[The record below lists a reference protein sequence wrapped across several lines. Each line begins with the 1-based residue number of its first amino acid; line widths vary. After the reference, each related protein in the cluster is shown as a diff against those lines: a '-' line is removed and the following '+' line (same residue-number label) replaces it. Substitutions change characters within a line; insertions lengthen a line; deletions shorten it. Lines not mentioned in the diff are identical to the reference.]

1 MIPVCE
7 CSNKSFT
14 IQNLGGFE
22 TCPGGMG
29 IIKGGYFMSL
39 TKLNGDVNGD
49 ILASTTPNKAFMD
62 VQALNPI
69 IQDRW
74 FHYPNILSYD
84 SPVVDPDTEE
94 IDGEIFQGEENTKQ
108 VSWVTV
114 TDEAPKMKAKLDSI
128 VNCNDDIAFMP
139 YDAKGNRGG
148 EVTATHFIGRKIQK
162 GSYFSQVQE
171 GVRGAKARLIV
182 TFNWDESALETA
194 VDYISQDVMEGFK
207 ASRDTIT
214 LIDGRIAYGASNL
227 ADISFNVFNDIGGV
241 NIGGVISKNPLGALT
256 ETHLVAEDVTVPA
269 SPIDV
274 PGTITETHDGAY
286 VFTYTSA
293 IAAGKTISIRPI
305 GWDLATPNYIGLTY
319 DLKDLVLQ
327 SAPTVSA

>member
-7 CSNKSFT
+7 CANKAFT

-49 ILASTTPNKAFMD
+49 ILASTIPNQAFMD
-62 VQALNPI
+62 AQTLNPI

-84 SPVVDPDTEE
+84 SPVVAPDTEE
-94 IDGEIFQGEENTKQ
+94 IDGEIFQGEPNTKQ
-108 VSWVTV
+108 VTWVTV

-128 VNCNDDIAFMP
+128 VNCNDDVAFMP

-148 EVTATHFIGRKIQK
+148 EVTETHFIGRKIQK

-171 GVRGAKARLIV
+171 GIRGATARLIV

-194 VDYISQDVMEGFK
+194 VDYISHTVMEGFR
-207 ASRDTIT
+207 ASRDTSE
-214 LIDGRIAYGASNL
+214 LIDGRIVYTSSTLVDVA
-227 ADISFNVFNDIGGV
+227 FNIFSDIGGV
-241 NIGGVISKNPLGALT
+241 NIGPTLSKNPLSGLQT
-256 ETHLVAEDVTVPA
+256 IHLVAENVTVPA
-269 SPIDV
+269 SPVDV
-274 PGTITETHDGAY
+274 PGTVSEGLDGAY
-286 VFTYTSA
+286 IFTYTGA
-293 IAAGKTISIRPI
+293 IASSQDISIRPI
-305 GWDLATPNYIGLTY
+305 GWDLDPANYLGLSY
-319 DLKDLVLQ
+319 DLKAFIAEQADP
-327 SAPTVSA
+327 SAA